1 MWCLEQITIA
11 APAKINLS
19 LDITGKL
26 ENGYH
31 ALDTIM
37 QTISIEDKIT
47 LAKTGRQISVLCDHP
62 QVPQGNGNI
71 CHKAA
76 EAFFE
81 KTALE
86 GSVIITIDK
95 NIPVA
100 AGLAGGS
107 SDAAAVIKGLNLL
120 YGTGLTQ
127 REMCEIGLKC
137 GADVPYCI
145 VAGTCRAKG
154 IGEKLTKLPS
164 FAGVY
169 IVLVVPDFFVSTAWA
184 YKNYD
189 LNSPDEK
196 PCTEELISYI
206 RGRDIKNTA
215 ERMANVLESVTAKKH
230 PEIQEIKN
238 DIKKSGACG
247 SVMSG
252 SGPSVFGLFENEE
265 KARIAFSVIREKYN
279 RSYLTLT
286 VDGGIKEWQ
295 N

>member
-169 IVLVVPDFFVSTAWA
+169 IVLVVPDFFVSTEWA

-196 PCTEELISYI
+196 PRTEELISYI

>member
-196 PCTEELISYI
+196 PRTEELISYI

>member
-86 GSVIITIDK
+86 GGVIITIDK

-169 IVLVVPDFFVSTAWA
+169 IVLVVPDFFVSTEWA

-230 PEIQEIKN
+230 PEIREIKH

-286 VDGGIKEWQ
+286 VDGGVKEWQ

>member
-1 MWCLEQITIA
+1 LEQITIA

-31 ALDTIM
+31 SLDTIM
-37 QTISIEDKIT
+37 QTISVEDKIT
-47 LAKTGRQISVLCDHP
+47 IEKTGRQISVLCGHP
-62 QVPQGNGNI
+62 HVPQGNGNI
-71 CHKAA
+71 CHTAA

-81 KTALE
+81 KTAVE
-86 GSVIITIDK
+86 GGAVIKIEK
-95 NIPVA
+95 NIPVG

-107 SDAAAVIKGLNLL
+107 TDAAAVIKGLNLL

-145 VAGTCRAKG
+145 MAGTCRAKG
-154 IGEKLTKLPS
+154 IGEKLTRLTS

-184 YKNYD
+184 YKNYV
-189 LNSPDEK
+189 LNGAVEK
-196 PCTEELISYI
+196 PHTEELITYI
-206 RGRDIKNTA
+206 RSRDIKNTA
-215 ERMANVLESVTAKKH
+215 KRMVNVLESVTAKKH

-238 DIKKSGACG
+238 DLKKSGACG

-265 KARIAFSVIREKYN
+265 KARIAFFTVRQKYN
-279 RSYLTLT
+279 KSYLALT
-286 VDGGIKEWQ
+286 IDGGIKEWQ

>member
-1 MWCLEQITIA
+1 VWCLEQITIA

-169 IVLVVPDFFVSTAWA
+169 IVLVVPDFFVSTEWA

-196 PCTEELISYI
+196 PRTEELISYI

-215 ERMANVLESVTAKKH
+215 ERMVNVLESVTAKKH

>member
-86 GSVIITIDK
+86 GGVIITIDK

-189 LNSPDEK
+189 LNKTDEK
-196 PCTEELISYI
+196 PRTEELISYI

-215 ERMANVLESVTAKKH
+215 ERMVNVLESVTAKKH

-279 RSYLTLT
+279 RSYLAFT
-286 VDGGIKEWQ
+286 VDGGVKEWQ

>member
-1 MWCLEQITIA
+1 VWCLEQITIA

-86 GSVIITIDK
+86 GGVIITIDK

-189 LNSPDEK
+189 LNKTDEK
-196 PCTEELISYI
+196 PRTEELISYI
-206 RGRDIKNTA
+206 CGRDIKNTA
-215 ERMANVLESVTAKKH
+215 ERMANVLESITAKKH
-230 PEIQEIKN
+230 PEIREIKH

>member
-86 GSVIITIDK
+86 GGVIITIDK

-169 IVLVVPDFFVSTAWA
+169 IVLVVPDFFVSTEWA

-230 PEIQEIKN
+230 PEIREIKH

>member
-86 GSVIITIDK
+86 GGVIITIDK

-169 IVLVVPDFFVSTAWA
+169 IVLVVPDFFVSTEWA

-196 PCTEELISYI
+196 PRTEELISYI

-215 ERMANVLESVTAKKH
+215 ERMANVLESITAKKH

>member
-86 GSVIITIDK
+86 GGVIITIDK

-189 LNSPDEK
+189 LNKTDEK

-215 ERMANVLESVTAKKH
+215 ERMVNVLESVTAKKH

>member
-1 MWCLEQITIA
+1 MEQITIA

-47 LAKTGRQISVLCDHP
+47 LAKSGCQISVLCDHP

-86 GSVIITIDK
+86 GGVIITIDK

-169 IVLVVPDFFVSTAWA
+169 IVLVVPDFFVSTEWA

-196 PCTEELISYI
+196 PRTEELISYI

-230 PEIQEIKN
+230 PEIREIKH

-279 RSYLTLT
+279 RSYLAFT
-286 VDGGIKEWQ
+286 VDGGVKEWQ

>member
-1 MWCLEQITIA
+1 VWCLEQITIA

-169 IVLVVPDFFVSTAWA
+169 IVLVVPDFFVSTEWA

-196 PCTEELISYI
+196 PRTEELISYI

-230 PEIQEIKN
+230 PEIREIKH

-265 KARIAFSVIREKYN
+265 KARIAYSVIREKYN

-286 VDGGIKEWQ
+286 VDGGVKEWQ

>member
-86 GSVIITIDK
+86 GGVIITIDK

-189 LNSPDEK
+189 LNKTDEK

>member
-86 GSVIITIDK
+86 GGVIITIDK

-169 IVLVVPDFFVSTAWA
+169 IVLVVPDFFVSTEWA

-196 PCTEELISYI
+196 PRTEELISYI

>member
-86 GSVIITIDK
+86 GGVIITIDK

-189 LNSPDEK
+189 LNKTDEK

-230 PEIQEIKN
+230 PEIREIKN

>member
-86 GSVIITIDK
+86 GGVIITIDK

-230 PEIQEIKN
+230 PEIREIKH

>member
-86 GSVIITIDK
+86 GGVIITIDK

-189 LNSPDEK
+189 LNKTDEK
-196 PCTEELISYI
+196 PRTEELISYI

>member
-1 MWCLEQITIA
+1 MEQITIA

-86 GSVIITIDK
+86 GGVIITIDK

-169 IVLVVPDFFVSTAWA
+169 IVLVVPDFFVSTEWA

-215 ERMANVLESVTAKKH
+215 ERMVNVLESVTAKKH

>member
-189 LNSPDEK
+189 LNKTDEK

-215 ERMANVLESVTAKKH
+215 ERMVNVLESVTAKKH

>member
-169 IVLVVPDFFVSTAWA
+169 IVLVVPDFFVSTEWA

-215 ERMANVLESVTAKKH
+215 ERMANVLESITAKKH

>member
-86 GSVIITIDK
+86 GGVIITIDK

-169 IVLVVPDFFVSTAWA
+169 IVLVVPDFFVSTEWA

-189 LNSPDEK
+189 LNKTDEK
-196 PCTEELISYI
+196 PRTEELISYI

>member
-86 GSVIITIDK
+86 GGVIITIDK

-169 IVLVVPDFFVSTAWA
+169 IVLVVPDFFVSTEWA

-189 LNSPDEK
+189 LNKTDEK

-215 ERMANVLESVTAKKH
+215 ERMVNVLESVTAKKH

>member
-1 MWCLEQITIA
+1 LEQITIT
-11 APAKINLS
+11 APAKVNLS

-31 ALDTIM
+31 TLDTIM
-37 QTISIEDKIT
+37 QTISIEDRIT
-47 LAKTGRQISVLCDHP
+47 LEKTGRQISVLCDHP
-62 QVPQGNGNI
+62 QVPRGNGNI

-81 KTALE
+81 KTAVE
-86 GSVIITIDK
+86 GGVIITIEK
-95 NIPVA
+95 NIPVS

-107 SDAAAVIKGLNLL
+107 TDAAAVIKGLNRL
-120 YGTGLTQ
+120 YGTGLTE

-137 GADVPYCI
+137 GADVPFCI
-145 VAGTCRAKG
+145 VAGTCRAQG

-184 YKNYD
+184 YGNYVFD
-189 LNSPDEK
+189 GNFEK
-196 PCTEELISYI
+196 PRTEELISCI
-206 RGRDIKNTA
+206 RVGDIKNA
-215 ERMANVLESVTAKKH
+215 ADKMVNVLESVTAKKH
-230 PEIQEIKN
+230 PEIREIKHY
-238 DIKKSGACG
+238 IKMSGACG

-265 KARIAFSVIREKYN
+265 KARIAFSAIREKYN
-279 RSYLTLT
+279 RSYLALT

>member
-31 ALDTIM
+31 TLDTIM

-47 LAKTGRQISVLCDHP
+47 LTKTGREISVFCDHP
-62 QVPQGNGNI
+62 QVPAGDGNI

-76 EAFFE
+76 QAFFE
-81 KTALE
+81 KTAIE
-86 GSVIITIDK
+86 GGVLITIEK
-95 NIPVA
+95 NIPVG

-120 YGTGLTQ
+120 YKAGLTQ
-127 REMCEIGLKC
+127 REMCKIGLKC
-137 GADVPYCI
+137 GADVPFCV

-154 IGEKLTKLPS
+154 IGEKLTVLPS

-169 IVLVVPDFFVSTAWA
+169 VVLVVPDFFVSTAWA
-184 YKNYD
+184 YENYVLD
-189 LNSPDEK
+189 STVEK
-196 PCTEELISYI
+196 PRTEELITYI
-206 RGRDIKNTA
+206 RSRDIKNTA

-230 PEIQEIKN
+230 PEIREIKN

-252 SGPSVFGLFENEE
+252 SGPSVFGLFENEQ
-265 KARIAFSVIREKYN
+265 KARIAYSVIREKYN
-279 RSYLTLT
+279 RSYLALT
-286 VDGGIKEWQ
+286 IDGGIKQWQ

>member
-1 MWCLEQITIA
+1 MEQITIA

-86 GSVIITIDK
+86 GGVIITIDK

-169 IVLVVPDFFVSTAWA
+169 IVLVVPDFFVSTEWA

-215 ERMANVLESVTAKKH
+215 ERMANVLESITAKKH

>member
-169 IVLVVPDFFVSTAWA
+169 IVLVVPDFFVSTEWA

-196 PCTEELISYI
+196 PRTEELISYI

-230 PEIQEIKN
+230 PEIREIKH

-265 KARIAFSVIREKYN
+265 KARIAYSVIREKYN

-286 VDGGIKEWQ
+286 VDGGVKEWQ

>member
-86 GSVIITIDK
+86 GGVIITIDK

-169 IVLVVPDFFVSTAWA
+169 IVLVVPDFFVSTEWA

-215 ERMANVLESVTAKKH
+215 ERMVNVLESVTAKKH

>member
-1 MWCLEQITIA
+1 MEQITIA

-189 LNSPDEK
+189 LNKTDEK
-196 PCTEELISYI
+196 PRTEELISYI

-215 ERMANVLESVTAKKH
+215 ERMVNVLESVTAKKH

>member
-189 LNSPDEK
+189 LNKTDEK
-196 PCTEELISYI
+196 PRTEELISYI

-215 ERMANVLESVTAKKH
+215 ERMVNVLESVTAKKH

>member
-1 MWCLEQITIA
+1 MEQITIA

-86 GSVIITIDK
+86 GGVIITIDK

-189 LNSPDEK
+189 LNKTDEK

-215 ERMANVLESVTAKKH
+215 ERMVNVLESVTAKKH

>member
-1 MWCLEQITIA
+1 VWCLEQITIA

-189 LNSPDEK
+189 LNKTDEK
-196 PCTEELISYI
+196 PRTEELISYI

>member
-1 MWCLEQITIA
+1 VWCLEQITIA

-189 LNSPDEK
+189 LNKTDEK

-215 ERMANVLESVTAKKH
+215 ERMVNVLESVTAKKH

>member
-189 LNSPDEK
+189 LNKTDEK
-196 PCTEELISYI
+196 PRTEELISYI

-215 ERMANVLESVTAKKH
+215 ERMANVLESITAKKH

>member
-86 GSVIITIDK
+86 GGVIITIDK

-169 IVLVVPDFFVSTAWA
+169 IVLVVPDFFVSTEWA

-196 PCTEELISYI
+196 PRTEELISYI

-230 PEIQEIKN
+230 PEIREIKH

>member
-169 IVLVVPDFFVSTAWA
+169 IVLVVPDFFVSTEWA

-189 LNSPDEK
+189 LNKTDEK
-196 PCTEELISYI
+196 PRTEELISYI

>member
-1 MWCLEQITIA
+1 LEQITIA

-37 QTISIEDKIT
+37 QTISVEDKVT
-47 LAKTGRQISVLCDHP
+47 LKKAGSQISVLCDHP
-62 QVPQGNGNI
+62 QVPQGHGNI

-81 KTALE
+81 KTAAE
-86 GSVIITIDK
+86 GGVIIKIEK
-95 NIPVA
+95 NIPVG

-107 SDAAAVIKGLNLL
+107 SDAAAVIKGLDLL

-145 VAGTCRAKG
+145 IGGTCRAKG
-154 IGEKLTKLPS
+154 IGEKLTRLPS
-164 FAGVY
+164 FTGVY
-169 IVLVVPDFFVSTAWA
+169 IVLVVPDFSVSTAWA
-184 YKNYD
+184 YKNFAFNGNY
-189 LNSPDEK
+189 EK
-196 PCTEELISYI
+196 PCTEELITYI
-206 RGRDIKNTA
+206 GSRDIKNTA
-215 ERMANVLESVTAKKH
+215 KGMANVLESVTAKKH
-230 PEIQEIKN
+230 PEIQEIKH
-238 DIKKSGACG
+238 DLKSSGACG
-247 SVMSG
+247 SIMSG
-252 SGPSVFGLFENEE
+252 SGPSVFGLYENEE
-265 KARIAFSVIREKYN
+265 KARIAFSVVRQKYN
-279 RSYLTLT
+279 KSYLALT

>member
-1 MWCLEQITIA
+1 MEQITIA

-86 GSVIITIDK
+86 GGVIITIDK

-189 LNSPDEK
+189 LNKTDEK

-215 ERMANVLESVTAKKH
+215 ERMANVLESITAKKH
-230 PEIQEIKN
+230 PEIREIKN

-286 VDGGIKEWQ
+286 VDGGVKEWQ

>member
-86 GSVIITIDK
+86 GGVIITIDK

-189 LNSPDEK
+189 LNKTDEK
-196 PCTEELISYI
+196 PRTEELISYI

-215 ERMANVLESVTAKKH
+215 ERMANVLESITAKKH

-247 SVMSG
+247 SAMSG
-252 SGPSVFGLFENEE
+252 SGPSVFGLFENAEE
-265 KARIAFSVIREKYN
+265 ARIPFSVIRENYN
-279 RSYLTLT
+279 RSYLAFT
-286 VDGGIKEWQ
+286 VDGHVMI
-295 N
+295 

>member
-86 GSVIITIDK
+86 GGVIITIDK

-169 IVLVVPDFFVSTAWA
+169 IVLVVPDFFVSTEWA